1 MDDIFSAAADE
12 VSTLHRCAL
21 CRWSWFIV
29 FRLHGGE
36 EENLLKWITSVYM
49 SFHQSRLNR
58 DQRSQIYYWPIKY
71 TSRSYLD
78 IVGVCEE
85 HGETINTH
93 APSCCG
99 WKAILQ
105 RSAEGLI
112 DEHRLIV
119 TFCLGLW
126 KQWEHLFN
134 TTATTQVVS
143 KTKNNICKMFIVILI
158 SVPVDWQQIPKQTI
172 PRKYEVLKTTKNL
185 SVECNT
191 NIQAIAGAATIKYPH
206 QDVLRKRDIS

>member
-1 MDDIFSAAADE
+1 MCPLQVELVYCLQA
-12 VSTLHRCAL
+12 
-21 CRWSWFIV
+21 SW
-29 FRLHGGE
+29 RGRGE
-36 EENLLKWITSVYM
+36 PPKVDHISL

-93 APSCCG
+93 APTCCG

-119 TFCLGLW
+119 AFCLGLW
-126 KQWEHLFN
+126 KQ
-134 TTATTQVVS
+134 
-143 KTKNNICKMFIVILI
+143 
-158 SVPVDWQQIPKQTI
+158 
-172 PRKYEVLKTTKNL
+172 
-185 SVECNT
+185 
-191 NIQAIAGAATIKYPH
+191 
-206 QDVLRKRDIS
+206 